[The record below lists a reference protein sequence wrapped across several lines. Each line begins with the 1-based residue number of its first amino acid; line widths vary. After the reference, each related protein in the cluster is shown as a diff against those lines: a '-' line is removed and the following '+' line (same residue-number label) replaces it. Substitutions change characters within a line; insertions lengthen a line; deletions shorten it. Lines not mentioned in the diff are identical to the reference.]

1 MDRTQQWQV
10 QSGDEV
16 FGADEG
22 KLGKVSTVQPN
33 YVVVEKGFFFP
44 TDYYI
49 PTSAISSYDDGKV
62 YLNVTKDQALNEGW
76 DVEPIGDYDTTT
88 TGGGYVADMGS
99 TSTAVPDDVLRSDA
113 GTMQTGYDTTTTNY
127 DTTRVA
133 DTDTLR
139 VPIHEEELSATKTQR
154 EIGQVRVDKDVISE
168 EKTLEVPVTEE
179 RVRVERHVVDR
190 PVGADDTAFQE
201 GTIEVPVRG
210 EDVQLQ
216 KSVRVAEEVE
226 IGKEAVQR
234 TQQVSGTVRR
244 EEVRVTD
251 DTAVT
256 GTGMTGS
263 TVRSTTSD
271 VVDAGE
277 GLMDRTQDT
286 VGDAVNDVKKT
297 V

>member
-22 KLGKVSTVQPN
+22 KLGKISTVQPN

-49 PTSAISSYDDGKV
+49 PTTAISSYDDGKV

-76 DVEPIGDYDTTT
+76 DVEPIGDYDPTLTPTTT

-99 TSTAVPDDVLRSDA
+99 TSTMVPDDVLRSDA
-113 GTMQTGYDTTTTNY
+113 GTMTTGYDTTTAETTDY

-139 VPIHEEELSATKTQR
+139 VPVHEEELSATKTPR
-154 EIGQVRVDKDVISE
+154 EIGQVRIDKDVIAE
-168 EKTLEVPVTEE
+168 ERTLEVPVTEE

-190 PVGADDTAFQE
+190 PVGADDTAFEE
-201 GTIEVPVRG
+201 GTIEVPIRG

-216 KSVRVAEEVE
+216 KNVRVSEEVE

-251 DTAVT
+251 DTDT
-256 GTGMTGS
+256 GRRDMSVEDTEGRDRDDT
-263 TVRSTTSD
+263 TRTRS
-271 VVDAGE
+271 G
-277 GLMDRTQDT
+277 RRQ
-286 VGDAVNDVKKT
+286 KP
-297 V
+297 